1 MGFWWREA
9 PHSRHP
15 KLSSPALP
23 STTIH
28 GSDDDDDDDGQHV
41 SSGSRSLKYD
51 RAGWGRRRKTR
62 GEHAAWR
69 QTWQTG
75 NGLLRRVARHLPAS
89 DCIT

>member
-1 MGFWWREA
+1 MGFWWRES

-15 KLSSPALP
+15 KLSSPALQ

-28 GSDDDDDDDGQHV
+28 DSDDDDDDGQHV
-41 SSGSRSLKYD
+41 SSGSRSLEYD
-51 RAGWGRRRKTR
+51 RAGWGRRRKKT

-75 NGLLRRVARHLPAS
+75 DGLLRRVARHRPAS